1 MQAIDQFP
9 AQTPL
14 VRLLRDGPIFVV
26 EMDSKDNRFTLA
38 FIAALNACLDRVRD
52 IRKQEV
58 GPAALITT
66 SNFPSLV

>member
-1 MQAIDQFP
+1 MQLILIDQFP
-9 AQTPL
+9 SNAPM
-14 VRLLRDGPIFVV
+14 VRLFRDGHVFVV

-66 SNFPSLV
+66 SN